1 MILIGEVKK
10 LDVIKM
16 PMVQVNIW
24 KGFEQKKIDYLIKNI
39 TKVFEEVDVPAQAVE
54 ILINEVPKSH
64 WGVGGEL
71 CSVKF
76 KDMDPKFG
84 T

>member
-1 MILIGEVKK
+1 VL
-10 LDVIKM
+10 KM
-16 PMVQVNIW
+16 PMVQINVW
-24 KGFEQKKIDYLIKNI
+24 KGFEQEKIDYLIENI
-39 TKVFEEVDVPAQAVE
+39 TKVFVEVDVPAQAVE

-76 KDMDPKFG
+76 KDVGPKE
-84 T
+84 